1 VHINY
6 ISDRLNN
13 ANKKGCY
20 LEVLGYQPGID
31 RSPGVDC
38 EGRYWDQ
45 PGIIQG
51 LALFNPQIYAQLQL
65 SPGMTY
71 K

>member
-1 VHINY
+1 M
-6 ISDRLNN
+6 
-13 ANKKGCY
+13 
-20 LEVLGYQPGID
+20 LGYQPGID